1 MKRNKNLEYLTPEV
15 SIQQM
20 EQNGVLCSSTGF
32 GTAITDDFTIG
43 EDISDI
49 F

>member
-15 SIQQM
+15 NIQNM
-20 EQNGVLCSSTGF
+20 EQSGILCSSTGF
-32 GTAITDDFTIG
+32 GTATTDDFTIG

>member
-1 MKRNKNLEYLTPEV
+1 MKINQTLEYATPQVNTLALCE
-15 SIQQM
+15 
-20 EQNGVLCSSTGF
+20 NGVLCSSTF
-32 GTAITDDFTIG
+32 GTATTDDFTIG

>member
-1 MKRNKNLEYLTPEV
+1 MNKRQNIEYLTPEV
-15 SIQQM
+15 SVQQM
-20 EQNGVLCSSTGF
+20 EQNGILCSSIGF
-32 GTAITDDFTIG
+32 GAGTTDDFTIG

>member
-15 SIQQM
+15 NILNM
-20 EQNGVLCSSTGF
+20 EQSGILCASTGF
-32 GTAITDDFTIG
+32 GTATTDDFTIG

>member
-1 MKRNKNLEYLTPEV
+1 MNKKKKMEYLTPEV

-32 GTAITDDFTIG
+32 GTATTDDFTIG

>member
-1 MKRNKNLEYLTPEV
+1 MNKKQNMEYLTPEV

-20 EQNGVLCSSTGF
+20 EQNGILCSSVGYGTG
-32 GTAITDDFTIG
+32 TTDNFIVG
-43 EDISDI
+43 EDITDN

>member
-1 MKRNKNLEYLTPEV
+1 MNKRQNIEYLTPKV

-32 GTAITDDFTIG
+32 GTATTDDFTIG